1 MFERSFRSRRR
12 YVLVS
17 QEPRWRVVRRL
28 AVLVG
33 LLAGLA
39 HPGSALGQGQ
49 LGEMRR
55 QTSRE
60 ELEKLAKASET
71 AARSAPDAKTR
82 QTLLQQADAIRQRLR
97 NGDFLPGDRI
107 LLQVLGDSLLSDT
120 FTVRIDRR
128 LQLPNIPE
136 ISLHGVL
143 DSELQPYLQ
152 QELSKY
158 LREPRVTAIALVR
171 ISVLGAVTQPRF
183 MTVPVD
189 QALTD
194 VINGAGPTAAS
205 DLSKAVVR
213 RGSDV
218 LLDSKA
224 LQAAL
229 RQGKTVGDVGMRD
242 GDEIFVPAQV
252 TTSGTFERVLSIVGA
267 LGTVLY
273 LVRYAR

>member
-1 MFERSFRSRRR
+1 
-12 YVLVS
+12 
-17 QEPRWRVVRRL
+17 
-28 AVLVG
+28 
-33 LLAGLA
+33 
-39 HPGSALGQGQ
+39 
-49 LGEMRR
+49 MRR

>member
-1 MFERSFRSRRR
+1 MPFSCQRTAFCR
-12 YVLVS
+12 LVRALWILLASVIPSVTLS
-17 QEPRWRVVRRL
+17 QEP
-28 AVLVG
+28 
-33 LLAGLA
+33 
-39 HPGSALGQGQ
+39 

-55 QTSRE
+55 QTSRD
-60 ELEKLAKASET
+60 ELEKLVRASET
-71 AARSAPDAKTR
+71 AARSAPDSKTR
-82 QTLLQQADAIRQRLR
+82 QMLLRQAETIRQRLR

-107 LLQVLGDSLLSDT
+107 LLQVAGDSALSDT
-120 FTVRIDRR
+120 FTVRADRR

-152 QELSKY
+152 RELSKY
-158 LREPRVTAIALVR
+158 IREPRLTAIALVR
-171 ISVLGAVTQPRF
+171 LSVLGAVTQPRF

-194 VINGAGPTAAS
+194 VINGAGPTSAS

-213 RGSDV
+213 RGGSL
-218 LLDSKA
+218 LLDPKA

-229 RQGKTVGDVGMRD
+229 RQGKTVGDVGLRD
-242 GDEIFVPAQV
+242 GDEIFVPAQP
-252 TTSGTFERVLSIVGA
+252 TASGTFERVLSIVGA
-267 LGTVLY
+267 IGTVLY